1 MAKVYA
7 NIRGA
12 QGVAPGVIVPFSKE
26 CQSDAN
32 LLERVPGGYLRCDGK
47 VYQAQDFPGLARVIG
62 VGPSGGSGVPGC
74 AFNPGIDSSV
84 LINPTFDSDGNF
96 TGGSFA
102 VPNLGAK
109 VLVPN
114 SSAGQ
119 EFMGNNVSGGIYERA
134 GIGYVASIASV
145 VTTTMNGTI
154 EDSVYTANISGQP
167 TFAIENNGTST
178 TNTIDIGKTAAHTH
192 NDVWY
197 ESDMRDEGFDNDL
210 QDSTSIDIVK
220 YQTST
225 TTVTHS
231 GANITHNH
239 TVTGGSVENNL
250 QYTRAA
256 TTINYNGSSAT
267 ANIQADARKSLD
279 HLTTPYLILEYIIK
293 I

>member
-7 NIRGA
+7 SIRGA

-47 VYQAQDFPGLARVIG
+47 VYQAQDFPSLARVIG

-114 SSAGQ
+114 SSSGQ
-119 EFMGNNVSGGIYERA
+119 EFLGNSSGGGIYERA
-134 GIGYVASIASV
+134 GVGYVASIASV
-145 VTTTMNGTI
+145 VST
-154 EDSVYTANISGQP
+154 VISGNIMDSARTDNIGGTP
-167 TFAIENNGTST
+167 SFSIENNGTST
-178 TNTIDIGKTAAHTH
+178 TNTIDIGKTAAHSH
-192 NDVWY
+192 PDDWK
-197 ESDMRDEGFDNDL
+197 ESDMRSEGFDNDL
-210 QDSTSIDIVK
+210 QDSTSIDIVE
-220 YQTST
+220 YDNNTA
-225 TTVTHS
+225 TVTHS

-239 TVTGGSVENNL
+239 TVSGGSVVNNL
-250 QYTRAA
+250 EYTRSA
-256 TTINYNGSSAT
+256 TTIGYSGSSAT